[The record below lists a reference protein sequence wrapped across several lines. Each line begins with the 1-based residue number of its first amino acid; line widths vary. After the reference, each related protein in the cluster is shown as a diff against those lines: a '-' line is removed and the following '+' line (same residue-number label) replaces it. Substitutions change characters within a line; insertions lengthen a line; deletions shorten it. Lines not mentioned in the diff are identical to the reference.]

1 MQRRDLTGEMSA
13 YIAGAA
19 FDRLP
24 AAVVE
29 RAKVHVLDTL
39 GAVVSGSQLK
49 PGQLVREFVRGQ
61 GGPPEA
67 SVAASGLQTS
77 AVLAALANGTMAH
90 ADETDDVHFAS
101 ATHPGAPAVAAAL
114 AVGETTHRSGRD
126 FIMAV
131 VLGYDVTCRV
141 SRALDRDWMAGRGLN
156 SRSVSA
162 VFGATAAASR
172 LLGLTVD
179 QVRYALAFAATQ
191 ASGLVTWRQE
201 PEHVDKALTLAGLP
215 ARNGVTAAL
224 WAQAGFTAAPDV
236 FDGEENVF
244 RAFCQEPRPAELVAE
259 LGARFEI
266 MGASIKKYPVGQPVQ
281 APLEGYFQLV
291 AEHGLT
297 GDDIEEVVVRL
308 AESGAH
314 TVDDRLIPD
323 INCQYL
329 LALAMLD
336 GRLDFHS
343 AHDPGRM
350 TAPDVLAAKRR
361 VRLEADPE
369 LTRGYPAVRNAIVE
383 IATRDGRRFRRLID
397 RLPGSPHNPLS
408 SAEVEAKFLSLTA
421 PVLGAER
428 GQAVVEQVR
437 ELEALPDVSR
447 LGSLL
452 RA

>member
-1 MQRRDLTGEMSA
+1 MQRMDFTGELSA

-19 FDRLP
+19 FERLP

-29 RAKVHVLDTL
+29 RAKVHILDTL
-39 GAVVSGSQLK
+39 GAALSGSLLK
-49 PGQLVREFVRGQ
+49 PGQVILDFVRAQ

-67 SVAASGLQTS
+67 SVAASGLRTS

-90 ADETDDVHFAS
+90 ADETDDTHFAS
-101 ATHPGAPAVAAAL
+101 ATHPGAPAVAAGL
-114 AVGETTHRSGRD
+114 AVGEQGHRSGSD
-126 FIMAV
+126 FITAV

-141 SRALDRDWMAGRGLN
+141 SRALDREWMAERGLN
-156 SRSVSA
+156 SRAVSA
-162 VFGATAAASR
+162 VFGAAAAASR
-172 LLGLTVD
+172 LLGLSTA
-179 QVRYALAFAATQ
+179 QVRFALAFAATQ
-191 ASGLVTWRQE
+191 ASGLLTWRQE

-236 FDGEENVF
+236 FDGEENLF

-259 LGARFEI
+259 LGSRFEI

-291 AEHGLT
+291 AEHGLS
-297 GDDIEEVVVRL
+297 GDEIEEIVVRL

-323 INCQYL
+323 VNCQYL

-336 GRLDFHS
+336 GRVDFHS
-343 AHDPGRM
+343 AHDAGRM
-350 TAPDVLAAKRR
+350 AAPNVLAAKRR